1 MGAVDT
7 QLLGHECA
15 ARRLGAGSGQAGS
28 ELYCANAGDSRAV
41 LCREGTA
48 VNLSEDHKPMNEEE
62 KARIEK
68 VNEGGRGGG
77 ISCFERLGRC
87 SLPTFLWMRGEGGAP
102 PQSFRAR
109 AECLRRRDVA
119 AEAEAPSSRR
129 PRRAA
134 SPSSLQRRRQR
145 RLGDAVADGAA
156 GR

>member
-1 MGAVDT
+1 MRRYEVSVDRCLQPCVGAVDT

-68 VNEGGRGGG
+68 VK
-77 ISCFERLGRC
+77 
-87 SLPTFLWMRGEGGAP
+87 EGGA
-102 PQSFRAR
+102 
-109 AECLRRRDVA
+109 
-119 AEAEAPSSRR
+119 
-129 PRRAA
+129 
-134 SPSSLQRRRQR
+134 
-145 RLGDAVADGAA
+145 GD
-156 GR
+156 

>member
-1 MGAVDT
+1 MRRYEVSVDRCLQPCVGAVDT

-68 VNEGGRGGG
+68 VKHFQLSEYRKQKEGG
-77 ISCFERLGRC
+77 ISCFERLG
-87 SLPTFLWMRGEGGAP
+87 GARFP
-102 PQSFRAR
+102 P
-109 AECLRRRDVA
+109 LY
-119 AEAEAPSSRR
+119 
-129 PRRAA
+129 
-134 SPSSLQRRRQR
+134 
-145 RLGDAVADGAA
+145 G
-156 GR
+156 